1 MLQCLIL
8 QIIQTERYKE
18 FSSNF
23 DDFERF
29 VRHHS
34 DVRLAAAA
42 VPQLP
47 ESNQSTLR
55 QQSDSSL
62 LENLTADPISQLCVT
77 KLSTHSL
84 YLTKLYVTQSF
95 AIASSLISHIQGNP
109 PKPFKQ
115 CVLLSSDCPQ
125 DIRLLLDRHQ
135 PQTVRQLSHSY
146 PATIRQ
152 LLRSCPKAD
161 KQLSGSCQQLS
172 GSFWQPS
179 EA

>member
-42 VPQLP
+42 VSQLP
-47 ESNQSTLR
+47 E
-55 QQSDSSL
+55 SSL

-84 YLTKLYVTQSF
+84 YLTKLYVT
-95 AIASSLISHIQGNP
+95 
-109 PKPFKQ
+109 
-115 CVLLSSDCPQ
+115 
-125 DIRLLLDRHQ
+125 
-135 PQTVRQLSHSY
+135 
-146 PATIRQ
+146 
-152 LLRSCPKAD
+152 
-161 KQLSGSCQQLS
+161 
-172 GSFWQPS
+172 
-179 EA
+179 